1 MGVFSILEEES
12 MFPKVCPQYS
22 SDQNYLHK
30 ILFKQ
35 ATDQTFNEKLNVNL
49 LGKSPCFIKPKPPKP
64 GQAEAHFACVH
75 YAGTVPYNITN
86 WLEKN
91 KDPLNDT
98 VVDTFKKGTN
108 ALVHEIFA
116 DHPGQSGG
124 KDEGG
129 GKGGKKKVSYTYL
142 NQSHKLYQL
151 FSTFQLI
158 HTNNKICA

>member
-12 MFPKVCPQYS
+12 MFPK
-22 SDQNYLHK
+22 
-30 ILFKQ
+30 
-35 ATDQTFNEKLNVNL
+35 ATDQTFNEKLNANL

-64 GQAEAHFACVH
+64 GQAEAHFSCAH

-98 VVDTFKKGTN
+98 VVDTFKKGSN
-108 ALVHEIFA
+108 KLIQEIFA

-124 KDEGG
+124 KDDS
-129 GKGGKKKVSYTYL
+129 KGG
-142 NQSHKLYQL
+142 
-151 FSTFQLI
+151 
-158 HTNNKICA
+158 